1 MPKEL
6 SNDIS
11 IKRIEGVDC
20 YESNGVAYLNL
31 ESVTLG
37 LGFTDGRNGV
47 VYPRWNR
54 IRKYL
59 EDLKAIPKGADL
71 PEYIPENIFYRLA
84 MKAKNA
90 TAEAFQAK
98 VADEI
103 IPAIRRTGKYEVNPE
118 VSEAVEISGPYLRK
132 LREKKGL
139 TIADVSRATGVNYS
153 NLAGYERGKDKKF
166 CVGKAKRILIYN
178 YLIAL
183 PDAVIPLP
191 TSNGLRYVTTVT
203 QRDYPVGQTTPAAPS
218 SSAPTAPDLPFGS
231 EDFSIFMR
239 DTVSRAITK
248 ALCDVMVVV
257 IKEVQKR
264 GIDDSALPP
273 SMRRS

>member
-31 ESVTLG
+31 ESVILG
-37 LGFTDGRNGV
+37 LGFVDGRNGV

-54 IRKYL
+54 VRKYL

-103 IPAIRRTGKYEVNPE
+103 IPAIRKTGKYEVPKS
-118 VSEAVEISGPYLRK
+118 VPSAVEISGPYLRQ

-139 TIADVSRATGVNYS
+139 TIADAARATGVNYQC
-153 NLAGYERGKDKKF
+153 LAGYERGTKQF
-166 CVGKAKRILIYN
+166 TIGKAKRILVYN
-178 YLIAL
+178 YLISL
-183 PDAVIPLP
+183 PDAVVPLP
-191 TSNGLRYVTTVT
+191 TTHGLRYVTTVT

-248 ALCDVMVVV
+248 ALCDAMVVV

-273 SMRRS
+273 SMQRS

>member
-1 MPKEL
+1 MSNAL
-6 SNDIS
+6 SNGIS

-31 ESVTLG
+31 EAAARG
-37 LGFTDGRNGV
+37 LGFTKSEQKNGTEYESV
-47 VYPRWNR
+47 RWQR
-54 IRKYL
+54 VFDYL
-59 EDLKAIPKGADL
+59 TEFGFDHKWAKDS
-71 PEYIPENIFYRLA
+71 YIPENIFYRLA
-84 MKAKNA
+84 MKAKNPV
-90 TAEAFQAK
+90 AEAFQAK

-103 IPAIRRTGKYEVNPE
+103 IPAIRRTGKYEVKPE

-139 TIADVSRATGVNYS
+139 TIADAARATGVNYQC
-153 NLAGYERGKDKKF
+153 LAGYERGTKQF
-166 CVGKAKRILIYN
+166 TIGKAKRILVYN
-178 YLIAL
+178 YLISL
-183 PDAVIPLP
+183 PDAVVPLP
-191 TSNGLRYVTTVT
+191 TTHGLRYVTTVT

-218 SSAPTAPDLPFGS
+218 SSAPDLPFGS

-273 SMRRS
+273 SMRKS

>member
-1 MPKEL
+1 MSNVL
-6 SNDIS
+6 SNGIS

-31 ESVTLG
+31 EAAARG
-37 LGFTDGRNGV
+37 LGFTQEKNGEPYV
-47 VYPRWNR
+47 LWFRV
-54 IRKYL
+54 RKYL
-59 EDLKAIPKGADL
+59 ESFGILSSEKDEPL

-84 MKAKNA
+84 MKAKNPV
-90 TAEAFQAK
+90 AEAFQAK

-103 IPAIRRTGKYEVNPE
+103 IPAIRRTGKYEVKPE

-139 TIADVSRATGVNYS
+139 TIADAARATGVNYQC
-153 NLAGYERGKDKKF
+153 LAGYERGTKQF
-166 CVGKAKRILIYN
+166 TIGKAKRILVYN
-178 YLIAL
+178 YLISL
-183 PDAVIPLP
+183 PDAVVPLP
-191 TSNGLRYVTTVT
+191 TTHGLRYVTTVT

-218 SSAPTAPDLPFGS
+218 SSAPDLPFGS

-273 SMRRS
+273 SMRKS